1 MDFIENL
8 VNFFKKPEKET
19 KNQSPEGT
27 CPVCWGY
34 QEYDSKIRKIF
45 KDKQIDVNN
54 HQDSYML
61 VKKFVVKYIDG
72 IHLKEGETE
81 ACPTCRKT
89 SESENN
95 AALQ

>member
-8 VNFFKKPEKET
+8 VSFFKKPEKET
-19 KNQSPEGT
+19 KNKSPEGT

-54 HQDSYML
+54 HQDSYMI
-61 VKKFVVKYIDG
+61 VKKFVVEHIDG
-72 IHLKEGETE
+72 IHLKKGKTE
-81 ACPTCRKT
+81 PCPTCGSA
-89 SESENN
+89 SEPESDT
-95 AALQ
+95 AT